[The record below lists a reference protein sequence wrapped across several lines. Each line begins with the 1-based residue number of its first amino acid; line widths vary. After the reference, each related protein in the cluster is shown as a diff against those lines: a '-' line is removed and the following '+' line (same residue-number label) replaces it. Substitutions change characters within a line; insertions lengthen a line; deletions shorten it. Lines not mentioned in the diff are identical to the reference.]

1 MYNLAFDTTAA
12 ACSIALL
19 QDDKVIDSY
28 SQAMDFGQAEV
39 LIPQI
44 KTLMEN
50 NHLSFDDLDEITVC
64 TGPGSFTG
72 VRSSISAARAF
83 GLAKPK
89 IQICGVNAFDSYLV
103 SLAFSPD
110 EIGFYN
116 VVLIETKREDFYYQ
130 IFDENLKALTEPAA
144 DTRENIIAQLR
155 NKKVTMIGD
164 GVERFLMSPTGLSL
178 HCIKDESFLPIEN
191 VGLCGYK
198 QYMKKRMDF
207 PKPLYL
213 RAPDVCLK
221 K

>member
-89 IQICGVNAFDSYLV
+89 IQICGVNAFDAYLV

-198 QYMKKRMDF
+198 QYMKKRVDF

>member
-64 TGPGSFTG
+64 VGPGSFTG

-130 IFDENLKALTEPAA
+130 IFDENLKPLTEPAA

-198 QYMKKRMDF
+198 QYMKKRVDF

>member
-64 TGPGSFTG
+64 VGPGSFTG

-89 IQICGVNAFDSYLV
+89 IQICGVNAFDAYLV

-155 NKKVTMIGD
+155 DKKVTMIGD

-198 QYMKKRMDF
+198 QYMKKRVDF

>member
-12 ACSIALL
+12 ACSIGLL
-19 QDDKVIDSY
+19 HDDKIIDSY
-28 SQAMDFGQAEV
+28 TQAMDFGQAEV

-44 KTLMEN
+44 KELLEKN
-50 NHLSFDDLDEITVC
+50 NISFDQLDMITVC

-83 GLAKPK
+83 GLAKPN
-89 IQICGVNAFDSYLV
+89 IQICGVNAFDAYLV

-116 VVLIETKREDFYYQ
+116 VVLIETKRDDFYYQ
-130 IFDENLKALTEPAA
+130 IFDENLKPLTEPAA

-155 NKKVTMIGD
+155 DKKVTMIGD
-164 GVERFLMSPTGLSL
+164 GVERFLMNPTGLSL
-178 HCIKDESFLPIEN
+178 HCIKAENFLSIEN
-191 VGLCGYK
+191 IGLCGYK
-198 QYMKKRMDF
+198 QYLQKRINF
-207 PKPLYL
+207 PKPLYI
-213 RAPDVCLK
+213 RAPDVCIK

>member
-19 QDDKVIDSY
+19 QDDKMIASY

-39 LIPQI
+39 LIPKI
-44 KTLMEN
+44 KELMEA
-50 NHLSFDDLDEITVC
+50 NHLTFDDLDMITVC

-89 IQICGVNAFDSYLV
+89 IQICGVNAFDAYLV

-116 VVLIETKREDFYYQ
+116 VVLIETKRDDFYYQ
-130 IFDENLKALTEPAA
+130 IFDENLKPITDPAA

-164 GVERFLMSPTGLSL
+164 GVERFLMTPTGLSL

-198 QYMKKRMDF
+198 QYLRKRVDF